1 MTKEEIQKLKV
12 LAEAA
17 SPGPWEDR
25 LELND
30 SGIEDEDGA
39 CICHIQDHGS
49 INTMARTGEHFSHA
63 DARYIAAAHPQAILA
78 LIAELDE
85 WKSMISTNRMHV
97 ELTQYRGALEECEM
111 QLRDA
116 LKK

>member
-1 MTKEEIQKLKV
+1 MKQMKEEIKKLKT
-12 LAEAA
+12 LAQAA

-39 CICHIQDHGS
+39 CICHIQYHGN
-49 INTMARTGEHFSHA
+49 INTVTRTGEHFSHD

-78 LIAELDE
+78 LIAQLEE
-85 WKSMISTNRMHV
+85 WESMITTNRMHV
-97 ELTQYRGALEECEM
+97 ELSQCQAL
-111 QLRDA
+111 
-116 LKK
+116 LKEYEKKE